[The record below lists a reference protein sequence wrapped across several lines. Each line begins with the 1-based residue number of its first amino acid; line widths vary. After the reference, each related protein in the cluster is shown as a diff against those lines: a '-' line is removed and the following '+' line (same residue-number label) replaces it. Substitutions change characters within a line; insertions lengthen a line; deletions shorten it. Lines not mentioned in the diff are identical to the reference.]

1 MIVILVS
8 IFVHSTDKI
17 TRYIVYITINT
28 VIREPDK
35 IQAKRLQT
43 NSRGVS
49 QSLVLFSVQP
59 HNTDTDTDR
68 LNGYVQMKLCAASS
82 FNCIMIEFLFT

>member
-59 HNTDTDTDR
+59 HNTDR
-68 LNGYVQMKLCAASS
+68 LNEYVQMKLCAASS
-82 FNCIMIEFLFT
+82 FNCLMIEFLFT

>member
-17 TRYIVYITINT
+17 TRYIVYTCITINT

-49 QSLVLFSVQP
+49 QSIVLLSVQP
-59 HNTDTDTDR
+59 HNTDR
-68 LNGYVQMKLCAASS
+68 LNGYVQMKLCASSS
-82 FNCIMIEFLFT
+82 FNCLMIEFLFT